1 MAKSSF
7 VGRMQRMHKGI
18 SNLVHHRRA
27 KSLSYISDDD
37 DDEDV
42 ISNTNNNNDNTRE
55 GYFSV
60 VAEKGRERKRF
71 SIELDYLND
80 PEFKVLLDQAQ
91 QEYGFRQKG
100 ALSVPCRPQELQK
113 ILDGG
118 NERRISRS

>member
-1 MAKSSF
+1 MAKSYYLGK
-7 VGRMQRMHKGI
+7 VKRGI

-37 DDEDV
+37 EDV
-42 ISNTNNNNDNTRE
+42 ITTITSNNNNNNNTRE
-55 GYFSV
+55 GYLTV
-60 VAEKGRERKRF
+60 VAEKGREKKRF

-80 PEFKVLLDQAQ
+80 PEFKLLLDQAQ

-100 ALSVPCRPQELQK
+100 ALSVPCRPHELQK

-118 NERRISRS
+118 NERRLSRS

>member
-7 VGRMQRMHKGI
+7 VGRMQRMQKGI
-18 SNLVHHRRA
+18 SNLVHHHRRA

-37 DDEDV
+37 DEHV
-42 ISNTNNNNDNTRE
+42 IITNNTRE

-118 NERRISRS
+118 NQRRFSSS